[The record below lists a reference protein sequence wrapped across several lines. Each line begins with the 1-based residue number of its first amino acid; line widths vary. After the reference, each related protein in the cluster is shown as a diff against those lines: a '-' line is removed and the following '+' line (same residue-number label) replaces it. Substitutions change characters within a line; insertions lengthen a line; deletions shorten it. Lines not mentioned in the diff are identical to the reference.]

1 MKVQNLPEDFEIR
14 PGTPDDASLIL
25 SFIKELADYEK
36 MSDEVVADENLINEH
51 LFGKRKSAEV
61 VIGYY
66 KNEPVGFAL
75 FFHNFSTFLGRP
87 GLYLEDLFVRKEMR
101 GKGFGK
107 ALLKHLAHLAV
118 KRNCG
123 RMEWAVL
130 NWNEPS
136 IQFYKSLGAK
146 PMDDWTV
153 YRVTG
158 KALKELGS

>member
-36 MSDEVVADENLINEH
+36 MSDEVVADEDLINEH

>member
-1 MKVQNLPEDFEIR
+1 MKEQNLPEDFEIR

-36 MSDEVVADENLINEH
+36 MSDEVVADEDLINEH